1 MGLVLSFSKASC
13 AALAMLSAS
22 TLAYDVMAVGRDCGV
37 MVAATSA
44 ALANAGMVDFL
55 MVVWKSCLMALEI
68 AVVVC
73 STSSKMCCISS
84 EVRPLLLNSEMV
96 LSVSLR

>member
-22 TLAYDVMAVGRDCGV
+22 TLAYGVMAAGKDCGV

-55 MVVWKSCLMALEI
+55 MVVWKSCAMASAI
-68 AVVVC
+68 SVIVR

-84 EVRPLLLNSEMV
+84 EVRPLLLNSEIV
-96 LSVSLR
+96 LSVSFR